1 MRRVRQG
8 NALDNDE
15 GLSLLTSTIV
25 EDPRPH
31 ITATPQAFH
40 QRVNYDK
47 SSYNLRG
54 VHRLLLAAMV
64 GLTTA
69 ITPEAFA
76 CPGSQRAIKV

>member
-1 MRRVRQG
+1 M
-8 NALDNDE
+8 
-15 GLSLLTSTIV
+15 
-25 EDPRPH
+25 
-31 ITATPQAFH
+31 PQAFH

-76 CPGSQRAIKV
+76 CPGGQRAIKV